1 MEVVKYNSYFIK
13 AFDSN
18 DSKSEVASD
27 GLVYHYTSP
36 EAFLSIIKSGKVR
49 FTDVRYLND
58 KSETLFFVKK
68 LVEFIEKRKE
78 DYPIFLEIVDFLL
91 QEENWENIKQLRVE
105 KLHYN
110 ENTII
115 PFKSDRLFVFCAS
128 KEADALNMWNYY
140 VKNGFYQGY
149 NLGINIKKFV
159 KTFDTDS
166 SNTLD
171 SFIVYYG
178 NVLYDEKQQFSEI
191 EQLAQ
196 EFNKTNTVDKMSFHG
211 AVLKL
216 RAYIELQG
224 LFYKSPKF
232 QNEKEYR
239 VVISIANERIPHNEQ
254 EAHKYF
260 GMNNQK
266 MTEDFFVRG
275 GLIVPSISVVLPK
288 DSISRV
294 YISPITEYE
303 IAKASTKEL
312 LEINGFKNDKKAVS
326 IYKSLI
332 PIRF

>member
-1 MEVVKYNSYFIK
+1 METVNYNSFLIK
-13 AFDSN
+13 TFDSN
-18 DSKSEVASD
+18 DSKSEIASD

-68 LVEFIEKRKE
+68 LVEFIEKRKK

-171 SFIVYYG
+171 SFIVYYV

-191 EQLAQ
+191 ERLAQ
-196 EFNKTNTVDKMSFHG
+196 EFNKTNTFDKMSFHG

-232 QNEKEYR
+232 QNEK
-239 VVISIANERIPHNEQ
+239 
-254 EAHKYF
+254 
-260 GMNNQK
+260 
-266 MTEDFFVRG
+266 DFVRG
-275 GLIVPSISVVLPK
+275 GLIVPSLSVVLPK

>member
-1 MEVVKYNSYFIK
+1 METAKYNSYYIK
-13 AFDSN
+13 SFDSN
-18 DSKSEVASD
+18 DSKNEVAPD

-36 EAFLSIIKSGKVR
+36 EAFLNIIKSGKVR

-78 DYPIFLEIVDFLL
+78 NYPVFLEIVDYLL
-91 QEENWENIKQLRVE
+91 QEENWDDIKELRVE
-105 KLHYN
+105 KVRYN
-110 ENTII
+110 DTII

-128 KEADALNMWNYY
+128 KDPDALNMWNYY
-140 VKNGFYQGY
+140 VKNGLYQGY
-149 NLGINIKKFV
+149 NLGIDTRKFV

-166 SNTLD
+166 SGTLD

-178 NVLYDEKQQFSEI
+178 NVLYDEKRQFLEI
-191 EQLAQ
+191 EHLAEQ
-196 EFNKTNTVDKMSFHG
+196 YNRTNTSDKKSFHA
-211 AVLKL
+211 AVLNL

-232 QNEKEYR
+232 RDEKEYR
-239 VVISIANERIPHNEQ
+239 VVISIADERIPHNEQ

-260 GMNNQK
+260 GENNQK

-275 GLIVPSISVVLPK
+275 GLIVPSLSVVLPK
-288 DSISRV
+288 DAISRV
-294 YISPITEYE
+294 YISPITEFE
-303 IAKASTKEL
+303 IAKASAKEL
-312 LEINGFKNDKKAVS
+312 LETNSYRNGQKSVS
-326 IYKSLI
+326 VYKSEI